1 MTSRRIWVWTDFAE
15 GLPHRLSLELLVPAR
30 ALGSAEAIVLRPAS
44 DDALKTLG
52 DHGASIVFHGD
63 DSAYD
68 EFIAEPQAATLASLI
83 EQEQPDAVLFPSTF
97 AARDVQARLVGK
109 LGVGVIANATGIA
122 FDGDQLQVTVPYGAE
137 TIGTITI
144 DGSGPAI
151 IQVRPKSFTSE
162 AVGGSAEIRPVSIAV
177 DSSACR
183 VQVLE
188 NVVQES
194 EGPNLE
200 EASIIISGGRG
211 LGKAENFA
219 LLDALAKQL
228 GAAVGASR
236 AVVDAGWI
244 PYSHQVGQTGKTVKP
259 DLYIACGISGAI
271 QHIAG
276 MGGSKR
282 IIAVNND
289 PEAPIFE
296 HADLGVVGDAQV
308 VVPKLTEAL
317 ARL

>member
-30 ALGSAEAIVLRPAS
+30 SLGSAEAIVLRPAS
-44 DDALKTLG
+44 EDALRLLG
-52 DHGASIVFHGD
+52 EHGAAVVFHGD
-63 DSAYD
+63 DAAYD
-68 EFIAEPQAATLASLI
+68 EFIAEPQAATLAQLI
-83 EQEQPDAVLFPSTF
+83 EEEQPDAVLFPSTF

-109 LGVGVIANATGIA
+109 LGLGVIANATGIA
-122 FDGDQLQVTVPYGAE
+122 YDGEQLQVTVPYGAE
-137 TIGTITI
+137 TIGSVTI

-162 AVGGSAEIRPVSIAV
+162 AVGGSAEIRTVSIAV

-317 ARL
+317 SRL

>member
-1 MTSRRIWVWTDFAE
+1 MATRRIWVWTDLSGE
-15 GLPHRLSLELLVPAR
+15 MPHRLSLELLVPAR
-30 ALGSAEAIVLRPAS
+30 SIGTAEAVLLRSASNEALSALGE
-44 DDALKTLG
+44 
-52 DHGASIVFHGD
+52 HGAEVVFYGD
-63 DSAYD
+63 DPAYD
-68 EFIAEPQAATLASLI
+68 DYIADPQATTLAALI
-83 EQEQPDAVLFPSTF
+83 ESEHPDAILFPSTF

-122 FDGDQLQVTVPYGAE
+122 YDGDLLKVTVPYGVDTVASVTVE
-137 TIGTITI
+137 G
-144 DGSGPAI
+144 GGPAI
-151 IQVRPKSFTSE
+151 IQMRPKSFTAE
-162 AVGGSAEIRPVSIAV
+162 PVGGSAEVRSVSTPV
-177 DSSACR
+177 DTKTCR
-183 VQVLE
+183 VKVLDTVE
-188 NVVQES
+188 QS
-194 EGPNLE
+194 AEGPNLE
-200 EASIIISGGRG
+200 EATVIVSGGRG
-211 LGKAENFA
+211 IGKAENFA
-219 LLDALAKQL
+219 LLEALAHQL
-228 GAAVGASR
+228 GGAVGASR

-282 IIAVNND
+282 IIAINSD

-317 ARL
+317 SKL

>member
-1 MTSRRIWVWTDFAE
+1 MIARRIWVWTDLSE
-15 GLPHRLSLELLVPAR
+15 GMPHRLSLELLVPAR
-30 ALGSAEAIVLRPAS
+30 AHGAAEAVVLRPAS
-44 DDALKTLG
+44 NDALNLLG
-52 DHGASIVFHGD
+52 EYGAAVVFHGD
-63 DSAYD
+63 DPAYD
-68 EFIAEPQAATLASLI
+68 EFIAEPQVATLAHLI
-83 EQEQPDAVLFPSTF
+83 ETEKPDVVLFPSTF

-109 LGVGVIANATGIA
+109 LGLGVIANATSIDY
-122 FDGDQLQVTVPYGAE
+122 DGDQLQVTVPYGAD
-137 TIGTITI
+137 TIGSITV

-151 IQVRPKSFTSE
+151 VQIRPKSFTAE
-162 AVGGSAEIRPVSIAV
+162 AVGGSAEIRPVTIAV
-177 DSSACR
+177 QASACR
-183 VQVLE
+183 VRVLE
-188 NVVQES
+188 NVEQAS

-200 EASIIISGGRG
+200 EASIIVSGGRG
-211 LGKAENFA
+211 IGKAENFA
-219 LLDALAKQL
+219 LIEALAKQL
-228 GAAVGASR
+228 GGAVGASR

-259 DLYIACGISGAI
+259 DLYVACGISGAI

-296 HADLGVVGDAQV
+296 HADLGVIGDAQI

-317 ARL
+317 SRL